1 MTPPRSAGSLRLT
14 PLSGLGGKHAACFL
28 IDDGDTRLLLDLGAG
43 SGDAPPRP
51 DLSRL
56 DGRPVDAVLLSHQH
70 EDHIGGLDLLPVIGS
85 PPVHATAAVARAVGR
100 QFAVDC
106 RPLPLRGR
114 LEIGGLTIRTGRS
127 GHAPGGVWL
136 HVSATGTAEVGG
148 ILYMG
153 DHSGESRLFAQDAP
167 PPAAVVVLDAS
178 YGVDDVPQGER
189 TPQVLAA
196 LRDGP
201 VLLPAPPAGRGV
213 EMAVAALQAGLPAP
227 ALCPVTREAAAR
239 LLDADAATLRP
250 GIAPLLARLVETAPL
265 AGGAT
270 RPTIAVGATLEAGPA
285 VGLAE
290 QWRAAGLPILLT
302 GHVPAATPARALL
315 DVGAAT
321 WRRWN
326 VHPPLRENRA
336 LVQAVRPR
344 VVVPAFGRLEHAAVW
359 AAAFA
364 PATVRLDG
372 AEVEASAA

>member
-1 MTPPRSAGSLRLT
+1 MTSSLPAGGLSLM

-28 IDDGDTRLLLDLGAG
+28 IDGGDTRLLLDLGAG
-43 SGDAPPRP
+43 TGDAPPRP

-56 DGRPVDAVLLSHQH
+56 MDQAVDAVLISHQH
-70 EDHIGGLDLLPVIGS
+70 EDHIGGLDLLAALGT
-85 PPVHATAAVARAVGR
+85 PPVHATVAVARAIGR
-100 QFAVDC
+100 QFSVAC

-136 HVSATGTAEVGG
+136 HVTTTGTSEAGG

-167 PPAAVVVLDAS
+167 PPAAVLVLDAS
-178 YGVDDVPQGER
+178 YGVDDVPQNER
-189 TPQVLAA
+189 TAPVLAA

-239 LLDADAATLRP
+239 LLDADADTLRP
-250 GIAPLLARLVETAPL
+250 GIAPLLVRLVDSAPD
-265 AGGAT
+265 AGT
-270 RPTIAVGATLEAGPA
+270 IDMPTIAAGATLETGPA
-285 VGLAE
+285 VALAE
-290 QWRAAGLPILLT
+290 RWRAAGLPILLT
-302 GHVPAATPARALL
+302 GHVPAATPARTLL
-315 DVGAAT
+315 DTGAAI

-344 VVVPAFGRLEHAAVW
+344 VVVPAFGRLDHAAAW

-372 AEVEASAA
+372 APLEATAA